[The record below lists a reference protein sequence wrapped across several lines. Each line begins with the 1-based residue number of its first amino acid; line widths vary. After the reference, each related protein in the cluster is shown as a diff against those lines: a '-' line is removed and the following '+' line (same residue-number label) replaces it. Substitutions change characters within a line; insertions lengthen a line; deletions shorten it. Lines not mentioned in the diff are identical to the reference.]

1 MCKLM
6 QGTRD
11 EKNAKRDGRQGQH
24 LGQVS
29 DKFGVCAPRD
39 GASVKYGIGARDL
52 GPDRTRKSTEYEQ
65 KFDS

>member
-39 GASVKYGIGARDL
+39 GTSVKYGIGARD
-52 GPDRTRKSTEYEQ
+52 Q
-65 KFDS
+65 DS